1 MSEFKWDEGLSV
13 GVDEIDNDHKML
25 LSIIADL
32 SDAIEE
38 NHESDVI
45 KDVLVKLESYVQLH
59 FKREEALMRQCGYQ
73 DLDTHISSHQQFI
86 QKIPELR
93 SELLS
98 ADTVEVARDIYLFLV
113 DWLLNHIVVDDMEYF
128 QDVYD
133 RGLTSVRSS
142 NKTWVERFVARVGQR
157 LALGQRIFLT
167 ALFPFVGLIL
177 LSLIILIGS
186 LQDYQAMA
194 RLASISQMAHEVNNL
209 THSLQAE
216 RGISTGM
223 IGSDYKVFS
232 DELIVRRDKT
242 DQALNAFHKR
252 LQQLASRKL
261 PVNMEQA
268 ITTSVGLLGGLTDQ
282 RSKVDK
288 KDDSVDQMQ
297 AYYTDLITQ
306 LLKISSG
313 MAVLEMDATLAT
325 NISAFTA
332 VVDLK
337 EIVGQERALGTLLL
351 SDGGLTEPRVRMFTS
366 LIGQQQGLSQFFEQ
380 VASSEQQQQY
390 RELLDGIVIKQV
402 EEYEELLYK
411 TIDSK
416 VPSGVDVKSWF
427 AVFSHKIDQLKVL
440 ADHLVSDIE
449 VAALHKAEQ
458 LKLKLYLTACV
469 LVVIIFMTLVSSWL
483 LNFSIIYP
491 VRKLKKA
498 MTSLAKG
505 RRDYVF
511 TDKFVDDEIGL
522 MVSAYEKCRR
532 SLLQADIS
540 STVYRQRQAMDLQ
553 RNKNEHERY
562 KQLASTDPLTGA
574 LNRRKFNRMA
584 EHEIARIE
592 RFSRPLS
599 ILMLDIDLF
608 KAVNDNFG
616 HNTGDLVLKE
626 FYEACFYAARR
637 TDIVARL
644 GGEEFAILMPETV
657 LEEAMGLAERVRK
670 MIETLEVQANEHTV
684 RITVSIGVA
693 EWQRE
698 KYQDF
703 LDMQN
708 DADKALYA
716 AKRQG
721 RNQVVAAS

>member
-13 GVDEIDNDHKML
+13 GVDAIDNDHKML

-45 KDVLVKLESYVQLH
+45 KDVFLKLESYVQLH
-59 FKREEALMRQCGYQ
+59 FKREEGLMRQCGYQ
-73 DLDTHISSHQQFI
+73 DLEAHISSHQQFI

-93 SELLS
+93 SELLN
-98 ADTVEVARDIYLFLV
+98 ADTVEVARDVYLFLV

-133 RGLTSVRSS
+133 QGLTSVKSP
-142 NKTWVERFVARVGQR
+142 NKTWVEQFVARVGQR

-186 LQDYQAMA
+186 FQDHQTMA
-194 RLASISQMAHEVNNL
+194 RLASISKVAHEVNNL

-216 RGISTGM
+216 RGVSTGM
-223 IGSDYKVFS
+223 IGSDYKLFR
-232 DELIVRRDKT
+232 DELLVRRDKT
-242 DQALNAFHKR
+242 DQALHAFEQR
-252 LQQLASRKL
+252 LKQLKHQQL
-261 PVNMEQA
+261 PVNMERA
-268 ITTSVGLLGGLTDQ
+268 ILKSVEWLDGLVGQ
-282 RSKVDK
+282 RKKVDSRG
-288 KDDSVDQMQ
+288 DSVDRMQ
-297 AYYTDLITQ
+297 AYYTGLITQ
-306 LLKISSG
+306 LLNIPAG
-313 MAVLEMDATLAT
+313 MTVLEMDAALAT

-351 SDGGLTEPRVRMFTS
+351 SDGGLTESRVRMFTA

-380 VASSEQQQQY
+380 VASGSQKQQY
-390 RELLDGIVIKQV
+390 SELLDGIVTKQV

-411 TIDSK
+411 KIDLD
-416 VPSGVDVKSWF
+416 VTLDVDVKSWF

-440 ADHLVSDIE
+440 ADYLVVDLE
-449 VAALHKAEQ
+449 TAALNKAEELQ
-458 LKLKLYLTACV
+458 LKLYLTALV

-498 MTSLAKG
+498 MTALAKG

-540 STVYRQRQAMDLQ
+540 STVYLQRQAMDLQ

-608 KAVNDNFG
+608 KKVNDSFG

-657 LEEAMGLAERVRK
+657 LDEALGLAERVRK
-670 MIETLEVQANEHTV
+670 MIETLEIQASEHTV
-684 RITVSIGVA
+684 QVTVSIGVA
-693 EWQRE
+693 EWQSG

-708 DADKALYA
+708 DADKALYV

-721 RNQVVAAS
+721 RNRVVTAS

>member
-25 LSIIADL
+25 VSIIAEL

-45 KDVLVKLESYVQLH
+45 KDVFVKLESYVQLH

-128 QDVYD
+128 QDVCD
-133 RGLTSVRSS
+133 RGLRSVRSS
-142 NKTWVERFVARVGQR
+142 NKTWVERFVARIGQR

-268 ITTSVGLLGGLTDQ
+268 ITTSVGLLGGLADQ

-427 AVFSHKIDQLKVL
+427 AVFSYKIDQLKVL

-458 LKLKLYLTACV
+458 LKLKLYLTAFV

-592 RFSRPLS
+592 RFARPLS

-657 LEEAMGLAERVRK
+657 LEEALGLAERIRK
-670 MIETLEVQANEHTV
+670 RIESLEVQANEHTV
-684 RITVSIGVA
+684 RVTVSIGVA
-693 EWQRE
+693 EWQTG